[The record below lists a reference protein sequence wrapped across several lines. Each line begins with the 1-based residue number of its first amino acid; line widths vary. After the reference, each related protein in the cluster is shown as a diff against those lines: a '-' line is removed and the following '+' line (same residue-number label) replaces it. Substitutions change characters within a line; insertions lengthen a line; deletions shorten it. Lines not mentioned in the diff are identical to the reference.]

1 MLDSKLAD
9 MFMVV
14 AEELHFGRA
23 AQRLFMTQPPLS
35 QAIRRLEEQVGATL
49 FMRTTRSVRLT
60 AAGEE
65 LQRRLRLIGA
75 ELEQTVQAVQQ
86 VHRGETGLL
95 RIALTPSSAYAG
107 VSRHLYCFRQ
117 AYPQVD
123 MQVHEMNSSDMPA
136 ALYERRVDVALIR
149 PSFAVPDLNPRL
161 VESEPMR
168 FVLRRDDPRAALHAQ
183 GLTLAQAFSYE
194 LVSYSRQKSRYFHL
208 LLQRMLQRS
217 GCLPRLVQESL
228 VPTVLTLVEAGIA
241 PALVP
246 ASLARLR
253 TDTLVYLPLLD
264 AGDIAAELMSAYV
277 SDNPNPAVA
286 NFLAVL
292 ERNRSV
298 RAA

>member
-1 MLDSKLAD
+1 MKIDIFKDLIGGDMLDSKLAD

-117 AYPQVD
+117 
-123 MQVHEMNSSDMPA
+123 
-136 ALYERRVDVALIR
+136 
-149 PSFAVPDLNPRL
+149 
-161 VESEPMR
+161 
-168 FVLRRDDPRAALHAQ
+168 
-183 GLTLAQAFSYE
+183 
-194 LVSYSRQKSRYFHL
+194 
-208 LLQRMLQRS
+208 
-217 GCLPRLVQESL
+217 
-228 VPTVLTLVEAGIA
+228 
-241 PALVP
+241 
-246 ASLARLR
+246 
-253 TDTLVYLPLLD
+253 
-264 AGDIAAELMSAYV
+264 
-277 SDNPNPAVA
+277 
-286 NFLAVL
+286 
-292 ERNRSV
+292 
-298 RAA
+298 